1 MGLVQEL
8 PVTGHSH
15 FTALFNSDEMHPAL
29 YLYSF
34 AGFVFFTAPIFY
46 YAKTPP

>member
-1 MGLVQEL
+1 VQEL

-15 FTALFNSDEMHPAL
+15 FTALFNSGAMHPAL

-34 AGFVFFTAPIFY
+34 AGFVFFLYGPNLLL
-46 YAKTPP
+46 YASF